1 MTVVTLPRC
10 GQITDLRRLFSLV
23 SLRDSY
29 SWMAVKARLSSEKNV
44 MKHNNNKYAIIFDLV
59 QVEDAVVF

>member
-1 MTVVTLPRC
+1 VN
-10 GQITDLRRLFSLV
+10 G
-23 SLRDSY
+23 
-29 SWMAVKARLSSEKNV
+29 SEGKVIIRENV